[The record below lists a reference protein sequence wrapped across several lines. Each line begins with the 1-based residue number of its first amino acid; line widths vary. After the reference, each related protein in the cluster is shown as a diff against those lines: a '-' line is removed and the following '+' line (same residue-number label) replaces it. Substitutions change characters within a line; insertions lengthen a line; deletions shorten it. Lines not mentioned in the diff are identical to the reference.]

1 MSGTTLNTESNS
13 VFNFDETS
21 TINNDGD
28 TNYSSSSTITT
39 SGTTINY
46 GGATTVD
53 FGGDTTVTFGGNTT
67 FNSPTYFTSTTSGI
81 CHSDLDCL
89 DSDDH
94 LQYVPRDGSRGF
106 TSTVSGIYP
115 TQSYH
120 LTTKQYVDEN
130 VKVHKTGRIALAQN
144 DDSKSVVFSEPFD
157 DANYSISLMMRNAV
171 DASPSIY
178 PMIVTTTTA
187 SGFSV
192 LFSGDI
198 DSANYYLEYI
208 AVNDE

>member
-1 MSGTTLNTESNS
+1 
-13 VFNFDETS
+13 
-21 TINNDGD
+21 
-28 TNYSSSSTITT
+28 
-39 SGTTINY
+39 
-46 GGATTVD
+46 
-53 FGGDTTVTFGGNTT
+53 
-67 FNSPTYFTSTTSGI
+67 
-81 CHSDLDCL
+81 
-89 DSDDH
+89 
-94 LQYVPRDGSRGF
+94 
-106 TSTVSGIYP
+106 
-115 TQSYH
+115 

-157 DANYSISLMMRNAV
+157 DANYSISLMMRNAI

-178 PMIVTTTTA
+178 PMIVTATTA